1 MSSQPTEPS
10 RLPSLT
16 GMRFAAAFLVFL
28 CHSFVLGFYHPE
40 TEAALR
46 PYAFAIGWL
55 GVEFF
60 FVLSGFVLTWS
71 VREGQPARRFWRRR
85 LAKVYPNHV
94 VTWFAALALALWAGQ
109 TLDLFKLLPSL
120 FLVHTWY
127 PRLDVILS
135 LNVVTWSLACDL
147 LFYLAFPL
155 LYALVRRVPARRL
168 WWVAAGIVAVVMLL
182 PAVAQAWLPGE
193 PKLPGQDMTLT
204 QNWLLVSF
212 PPVRALDFTLG
223 IVMARIVRTGGWI
236 RFGPVPALALL
247 VLGFAVQVSQ
257 FPGVYSLTAPIVAP
271 LALLIPAVAT
281 ADVRGGFSPFRGR
294 VLQWLGA
301 VSYASYLVHFL
312 VLVHGHTVLGAG
324 RTWDAVP
331 ATALLAALFA
341 VTTLLAWALYR
352 LVEEPGMRRWGRPK
366 PLPTPHAAPLPTPHA
381 VPPPTAAADGR
392 TPAAPTAPAASD

>member
-1 MSSQPTEPS
+1 MPSQPVESS

-28 CHSFVLGFYHPE
+28 CHSFVLGYFHQDA
-40 TEAALR
+40 EAALR

-94 VTWFAALALALWAGQ
+94 VTWVAALGLALWAGQ
-109 TLDLFKLLPSL
+109 PVDFLKLLPSL
-120 FLVHTWY
+120 FLVHTWL

-135 LNVVTWSLACDL
+135 INVVTWSLACDL
-147 LFYLAFPL
+147 LFYLAFPV
-155 LYALVRRVPARRL
+155 LYALVRRIPAHRL
-168 WWVAAGIVAVVMLL
+168 WWAAGALVAVVMLL
-182 PAVAQAWLPGE
+182 PALAQVWLPGA
-193 PKLPGQDMTLT
+193 PKLPGQDMSAT
-204 QNWLLVSF
+204 QNWFLVSF

-223 IVMARIVRTGGWI
+223 IVMARIVRTGNWV
-236 RFGPVPALALL
+236 RLTPAPALALL
-247 VLGFAVQVSQ
+247 ALGFAIQVSR

-281 ADVRGGFSPFRGR
+281 ADLRGGFSPFRGR
-294 VLQWLGA
+294 ALQWLGT

-312 VLVHGHTVLGAG
+312 VLSYVHVALGAG
-324 RTWDAVP
+324 RSWGV
-331 ATALLAALFA
+331 ATATGLLAALFA
-341 VTTLLAWALYR
+341 VTTLLAWALHR
-352 LVEEPGMRRWGRPK
+352 FVEEPGMRRWGRPK
-366 PLPTPHAAPLPTPHA
+366 ALPRPGRAPLPA
-381 VPPPTAAADGR
+381 
-392 TPAAPTAPAASD
+392 TAPEPPKVLD

>member
-1 MSSQPTEPS
+1 MPPQPVEPA

-28 CHSFVLGFYHPE
+28 CHSFVLGYFHPDV
-40 TEAALR
+40 EATLR

-71 VREGQPARRFWRRR
+71 VREGQPAGRFWRRR

-94 VTWFAALALALWAGQ
+94 VTWTAALGLALWAGQ
-109 TLDLFKLLPSL
+109 SVDLVKLLPSL

-127 PRLDVILS
+127 PRLDLILS
-135 LNVVTWSLACDL
+135 INVVTWSLACDL

-155 LYALVRRVPARRL
+155 LYALVRRIPAHRL
-168 WWVAAGIVAVVMLL
+168 WWAAGALAGVVMLL
-182 PAVAQAWLPGE
+182 PALAHAWLPGT
-193 PKLPGQDMTLT
+193 PKLPGQDMSLT
-204 QNWLLVSF
+204 QNWFLVSF

-236 RFGPVPALALL
+236 RLGPVPALGLL
-247 VLGFAVQVSQ
+247 ALGFAVQVSQ
-257 FPGVYSLTAPIVAP
+257 FPGVYSLTATIVVP

-281 ADVRGGFSPFRGR
+281 ADLRGGFSPFRGP
-294 VLQWLGA
+294 VPQWLGT

-312 VLVHGHTVLGAG
+312 VLAYVHVALGSG
-324 RTWDAVP
+324 RSWDVVP
-331 ATALLAALFA
+331 ATGLLAALFA
-341 VTTLLAWALYR
+341 LTTLLAWALYR
-352 LVEEPGMRRWGRPK
+352 LVEEPGMRWWGRPGA
-366 PLPTPHAAPLPTPHA
+366 TPEKRA
-381 VPPPTAAADGR
+381 VLTGVRPNAEHD
-392 TPAAPTAPAASD
+392 

>member
-28 CHSFVLGFYHPE
+28 CHSFVLGFYHPD

-71 VREGQPARRFWRRR
+71 VREGQPAGRFWRRR

-94 VTWFAALALALWAGQ
+94 VTWFAALGLALWAGQ
-109 TLDLFKLLPSL
+109 TLDLVKLLPSL

-155 LYALVRRVPARRL
+155 LYALVRRIPAHRL
-168 WWVAAGIVAVVMLL
+168 WWAAGALVAVVMLL
-182 PAVAQAWLPGE
+182 PAVAQAWLPGA
-193 PKLPGQDMTLT
+193 PKLPGQDMSLT
-204 QNWLLVSF
+204 QNWFLVSF

-294 VLQWLGA
+294 ALQWLGTM
-301 VSYASYLVHFL
+301 SYASYLVHFL
-312 VLVHGHTVLGAG
+312 VLTYGHTVLGAG
-324 RTWDAVP
+324 RTWDVVQ
-331 ATALLAALFA
+331 ATGLLAALFA
-341 VTTLLAWALYR
+341 VTTLLSWALHR
-352 LVEEPGMRRWGRPK
+352 FVEEPGMRRWGRTRKIPA
-366 PLPTPHAAPLPTPHA
+366 PHAVALPTP
-381 VPPPTAAADGR
+381 AADGKV
-392 TPAAPTAPAASD
+392 PAAPTAPAASD